1 MNASSQF
8 ELKLTHLQ
16 ESLLKYFLILTSSD
30 IQLNIYKVSFVAFSL
45 IFSNSISHFITHIYV
60 STVVFVRKTQY
71 TDKYSKIFTFD
82 SEKRQFTYS
91 SFSCFLCTE

>member
-16 ESLLKYFLILTSSD
+16 ESLSKYFLILTSSD

-45 IFSNSISHFITHIYV
+45 IFSNSISHFITHIYIY
-60 STVVFVRKTQY
+60 SGYVRKTQY